1 MRPVLSIAQ
10 KRPIVALSR
19 FAIRFTMSFDQLS
32 NLESGRRGG
41 YTDDPAF
48 QELQYGLK
56 SKLQALL
63 SSNRKL
69 ANDVNVLGTKKDTP
83 RLRERVHNSMEK
95 TREMC
100 REIGEGVK
108 SLQTWDDLTKQQ
120 KYEQTKISSDFQ
132 AALQEFQGLQRRA
145 LEKERASVNAA
156 RAAQDSETQDG
167 AQSGA
172 PLEQLQQRQEQM
184 PQLIAQDEVDFQEAL
199 IIEREEEIRNIE
211 QGVGDLNVLFRQVA
225 QIVNEQGESLD
236 SIADNV
242 QNIRDDTRQAEIENR
257 QAARYQKAARNKS
270 CCLLLI
276 LAVILTIVILAIV
289 LD

>member
-1 MRPVLSIAQ
+1 
-10 KRPIVALSR
+10 
-19 FAIRFTMSFDQLS
+19 MSYDQLS

-41 YTDDPAF
+41 YSDDPAF
-48 QELQYGLK
+48 QELQYDLK
-56 SKLQALL
+56 SKLQTLL

-69 ANDVNVLGTKKDTP
+69 ANDVNVLGTRKDTP
-83 RLRERVHNSMEK
+83 RLRERVHNSMDK
-95 TREMC
+95 TRDMC

-108 SLQTWDDLTKQQ
+108 RLQTWEELTV
-120 KYEQTKISSDFQ
+120 SSDFQ
-132 AALQEFQGLQRRA
+132 AALQEFQSLQRRA
-145 LEKERASVNAA
+145 LEKERASVTAA
-156 RAAQDSETQDG
+156 RAAQEGESGQG
-167 AQSGA
+167 GA
-172 PLEQLQQRQEQM
+172 PSDTQLEQLQQQEQFS
-184 PQLIAQDEVDFQEAL
+184 QLAAQDEVDFQEAL

-225 QIVNEQGESLD
+225 QIVNEQGEQMGT
-236 SIADNV
+236 IADNV
-242 QNIRDDTRQAEIENR
+242 ENVRDDTRQADIENR